1 MKMKFKKFSMH
12 AWVPQNATPG
22 SACHDVYS
30 AKSVISHPGE
40 TKPIETDIG
49 TKFSKK
55 YTCRFYLHSGLSL
68 KPVPLGGGVI
78 DSNFR
83 GIICYFDK
91 SFKGYN

>member
-49 TKFSKK
+49 TKFS
-55 YTCRFYLHSGLSL
+55 
-68 KPVPLGGGVI
+68 
-78 DSNFR
+78 
-83 GIICYFDK
+83 
-91 SFKGYN
+91 